1 MAWGAEYIGAL
12 FISLGIVLTLVRRKR
27 RFDRTNQFGI
37 EQFPSYW
44 KKLGTDFKDGLYRY
58 SALILVLG
66 GVLILAF
73 RYEDSWGWI
82 VTIPVYAYILFLV
95 LGS

>member
-1 MAWGAEYIGAL
+1 MAWGTEYIGAL
-12 FISLGIVLTLVRRKR
+12 LIALGIVLTLVRRKR
-27 RFDRTNQFGI
+27 RFDRTNKFGI

-44 KKLGTDFKDGLYRY
+44 EKLGTDFRDGLYRY
-58 SALILVLG
+58 SALLLLFI

-73 RYEDSWGWI
+73 RYEDSWGWM
-82 VTIPVYAYILFLV
+82 VTIPVYAYMLFLL